1 MSEWNLVVFGC
12 RRRGGGGD
20 AGRGGAERLFG
31 ALEECFAARDEL
43 AAFTVELHGAFEL
56 DALAFE
62 FGDDLGEPRERG
74 LKRGRFVFRHRSL
87 PLRRAR
93 RALRERPRSAA
104 ASPAEPRRDRRAA
117 PRPDPERWRS
127 RGAAARA
134 GRRSR
139 AAPAAP
145 RSGGARAGPRARTSV
160 PAVRRGRRGA
170 RASRRGSAGRAARAA
185 SRSVRDPWLPSPRAN
200 GAPAS
205 VPPRR
210 RGRAVGSAA
219 SSRRNGRWS

>member
-31 ALEECFAARDEL
+31 ALEECFAARDQL

-145 RSGGARAGPRARTSV
+145 RSGGARAGPRARHRFEVLRAQLGTV
-160 PAVRRGRRGA
+160 DRRAPLRRGFAMVRGP
-170 RASRRGSAGRAARAA
+170 G
-185 SRSVRDPWLPSPRAN
+185 
-200 GAPAS
+200 GAPLVDPAEA
-205 VPPRR
+205 PPGTRLR
-210 RGRAVGSAA
+210 MEVARGG
-219 SSRRNGRWS
+219 